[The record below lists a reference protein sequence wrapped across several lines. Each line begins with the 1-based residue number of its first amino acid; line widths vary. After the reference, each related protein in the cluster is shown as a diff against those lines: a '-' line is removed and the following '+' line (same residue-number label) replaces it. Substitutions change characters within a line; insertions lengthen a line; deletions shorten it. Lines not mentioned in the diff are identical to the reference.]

1 MEKVNRTTRNGAAF
15 TISNLDLA
23 AGRGG
28 ASEEIIGLLGL
39 YPRWATASITRYYL
53 GHVELG
59 AIPVAGHPILTRLTL
74 LVLSEGR

>member
-15 TISNLDLA
+15 TVSNLDLA

-39 YPRWATASITRYYL
+39 YPRLATASITRYYL

-59 AIPVAGHPILTRLTL
+59 AMPVAFLLPPSPIAIKPKTL
-74 LVLSEGR
+74 S